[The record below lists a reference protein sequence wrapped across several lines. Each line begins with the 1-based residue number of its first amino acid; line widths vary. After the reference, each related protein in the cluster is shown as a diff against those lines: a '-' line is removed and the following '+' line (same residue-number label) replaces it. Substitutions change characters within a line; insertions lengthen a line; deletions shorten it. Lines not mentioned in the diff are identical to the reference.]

1 MSKKERTGIKKP
13 RAQRQMKRYELGNY
27 RIVTDTDNSEKF
39 FFEGLKKSLPPETRD
54 KIEIVVS
61 KKVRTKDLVDTAAD
75 IIENFKET
83 WIVFDRDRVPDF
95 DKLIQKA
102 NCRGI
107 NVAWSNPCIEIWFL
121 AYYGIMPDGMDSVQ
135 CCAEFG
141 RVFKKRTG
149 ESYTKNDDGIY
160 RKLISSGDEKNAIII
175 ADKKHKNW
183 IRQCEDIEVIP
194 PSKMN
199 ACTMMFEIVGEIRSK
214 TVQALE

>member
-1 MSKKERTGIKKP
+1 MSKKEMTGINKP

-102 NCRGI
+102 NYRG
-107 NVAWSNPCIEIWFL
+107 
-121 AYYGIMPDGMDSVQ
+121 G
-135 CCAEFG
+135 
-141 RVFKKRTG
+141 
-149 ESYTKNDDGIY
+149 
-160 RKLISSGDEKNAIII
+160 
-175 ADKKHKNW
+175 
-183 IRQCEDIEVIP
+183 
-194 PSKMN
+194 
-199 ACTMMFEIVGEIRSK
+199 
-214 TVQALE
+214 